1 MKILFLYFAV
11 LFFIALKDFFKVKN
25 FDDFIVA
32 GKKQRLSFVTFSLLA
47 TVLGASA
54 TLGVC
59 ERAETEGF
67 SAFWWLGFGSL
78 GLFLQALFLSKKIR
92 SFSVNTLPELVRF
105 TVGPVGAKLVAL
117 VIAVSWVGVI
127 AAQFVGLGYFLN
139 LLVDDASKIMVIISA
154 LLVILYTLLGGQ
166 LSVVKTDVLQF
177 SLFAIG
183 IIGTFVFLFLADLP
197 LGKTQEQ
204 MPAIEMFG
212 TYSVLEWSV
221 LGVTILGAFLL
232 GPDIVSRNLLS
243 DSPKVAKR
251 ANVLS
256 GIFLIV
262 FAFFITWIGVWC
274 GIFFEGD
281 KNPLLRLA
289 EDFLPLPLAICL
301 CVGMVSAL
309 FSSAD
314 TSLINVSS
322 IFAQDLLGT
331 KKIITVRLIVV
342 LIGVLATLLA
352 LYGKDI
358 ITLLLS
364 AYSVYT
370 PGVVFPLAVAILAH
384 GKFQVVEK
392 IWVTGIVVGGILGLV
407 GTFIAKEMNVFP
419 LIGIALSLLFSLCS
433 LRRIK
438 NPT

>member
-1 MKILFLYFAV
+1 
-11 LFFIALKDFFKVKN
+11 
-25 FDDFIVA
+25 
-32 GKKQRLSFVTFSLLA
+32 
-47 TVLGASA
+47 
-54 TLGVC
+54 
-59 ERAETEGF
+59 
-67 SAFWWLGFGSL
+67 
-78 GLFLQALFLSKKIR
+78 
-92 SFSVNTLPELVRF
+92 
-105 TVGPVGAKLVAL
+105 
-117 VIAVSWVGVI
+117 
-127 AAQFVGLGYFLN
+127 
-139 LLVDDASKIMVIISA
+139 
-154 LLVILYTLLGGQ
+154 
-166 LSVVKTDVLQF
+166 
-177 SLFAIG
+177 
-183 IIGTFVFLFLADLP
+183 
-197 LGKTQEQ
+197 
-204 MPAIEMFG
+204 
-212 TYSVLEWSV
+212 
-221 LGVTILGAFLL
+221 
-232 GPDIVSRNLLS
+232 
-243 DSPKVAKR
+243 
-251 ANVLS
+251 
-256 GIFLIV
+256 
-262 FAFFITWIGVWC
+262 
-274 GIFFEGD
+274 
-281 KNPLLRLA
+281 
-289 EDFLPLPLAICL
+289 
-301 CVGMVSAL
+301 MVSAL

-392 IWVTGIVVGGILGLV
+392 IWVTGIFVGGILGLA

>member
-25 FDDFIVA
+25 FDDFIIA
-32 GKKQRLSFVTFSLLA
+32 GRKQSLCFVTFSLLA

-67 SAFWWLGFGSL
+67 RAFWWLGFGSL

-139 LLVDDASKIMVIISA
+139 LLVDDASKIMVIVSA

-221 LGVTILGAFLL
+221 LGVTVLGAFLL

-251 ANVLS
+251 ANALTAV
-256 GIFLIV
+256 FLV
-262 FAFFITWIGVWC
+262 MFAFLITWIGVWF
-274 GIFFEGD
+274 GAFFEGD

-289 EDFLPLPLAICL
+289 EGLLPLPLAICL

-331 KKIITVRLIVV
+331 KKIIAVRLVV
-342 LIGVLATLLA
+342 VVIGVLATLLA

-392 IWVTGIVVGGILGLV
+392 IWVIGIFIGGTLGLV

-419 LIGIALSLLFSLCS
+419 VVGISLSFVFSLLS